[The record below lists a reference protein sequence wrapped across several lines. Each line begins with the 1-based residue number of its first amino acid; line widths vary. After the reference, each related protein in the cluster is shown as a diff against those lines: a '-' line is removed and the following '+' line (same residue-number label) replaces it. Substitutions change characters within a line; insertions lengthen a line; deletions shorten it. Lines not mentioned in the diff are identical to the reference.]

1 MSTQDLF
8 RWSGVALILTAVLFV
23 IGGILVVVLP
33 SGGVAGPAAPLVYYL
48 GTIMA
53 VLALIALYA
62 AQRKQTGILGFA
74 GFLLAVI
81 GATLYSGPQLA
92 LLAGTSGAAGWH
104 DVWGFAMGNV
114 LLIGPAAFFIGMI
127 LLGIA
132 SMRGGVL
139 PRWSGGLLAIGAFV
153 WLIAY
158 FLSAVPGLLT
168 VASIITGAGM
178 AWMGWALWSG
188 RTETALKTRPAV

>member
-1 MSTQDLF
+1 MSKQDLF
-8 RWSGVALILTAVLFV
+8 RWGGLALILTAVLFV

-33 SGGVAGPAAPLVYYL
+33 GGGVAGPAAPLVYYL
-48 GTIMA
+48 GTITA

-62 AQRKQTGILGFA
+62 AQRQQSGVLGFA

-139 PRWSGGLLAIGAFV
+139 PRWSGGLLVIGAFV

-178 AWMGWALWSG
+178 ARMGYSLWA
-188 RTETALKTRPAV
+188 RQPQEIVAAVS